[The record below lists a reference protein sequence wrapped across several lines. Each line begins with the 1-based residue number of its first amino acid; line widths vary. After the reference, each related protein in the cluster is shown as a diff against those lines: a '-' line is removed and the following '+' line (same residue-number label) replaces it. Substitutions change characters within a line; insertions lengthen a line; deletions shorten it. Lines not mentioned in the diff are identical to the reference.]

1 MVKSNYITITN
12 LRTNTYKLLSAS
24 IDYYIDFDC
33 RYDCIV
39 CINFNRAINRCLI
52 IFRKIFSMSPSDDG
66 NLSITKFL
74 CVCVCCMS
82 FFVCSFRAWQLF
94 NQRYIQ
100 NPCAM
105 CVHSSNYNISKSYST
120 IHFIFK
126 SSKSSK
132 SSCVQIPV
140 NHRFIGVSNPSKS
153 FQIGNNN
160 AIIFKYPQCNTHR
173 FKS

>member
-52 IFRKIFSMSPSDDG
+52 IFRKMFSMSPSDDG

-74 CVCVCCMS
+74 CVCLLYVIFCVFVPGLTVIQPAIYPKPLCHVRT
-82 FFVCSFRAWQLF
+82 FFKL
-94 NQRYIQ
+94 
-100 NPCAM
+100 
-105 CVHSSNYNISKSYST
+105 
-120 IHFIFK
+120 
-126 SSKSSK
+126 
-132 SSCVQIPV
+132 
-140 NHRFIGVSNPSKS
+140 
-153 FQIGNNN
+153 
-160 AIIFKYPQCNTHR
+160 
-173 FKS
+173 